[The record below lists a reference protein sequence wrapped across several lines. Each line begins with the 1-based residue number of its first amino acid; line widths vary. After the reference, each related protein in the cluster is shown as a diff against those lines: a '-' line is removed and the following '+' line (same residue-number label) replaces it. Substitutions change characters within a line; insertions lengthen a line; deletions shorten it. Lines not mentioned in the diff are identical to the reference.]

1 MSSDNPDTA
10 RRNELALR
18 EAQRRFL
25 DDVAWHL
32 KRQPQFF
39 GTVGLELTIQAGEIG
54 VIRLRCDQT
63 VKT

>member
-1 MSSDNPDTA
+1 
-10 RRNELALR
+10 
-18 EAQRRFL
+18 L

-39 GTVGLELTIQAGEIG
+39 GTVALELTIQAGEIG